1 MGYKSKLKQLKR
13 QQQDNFST
21 NDWAK
26 DLNIITI
33 DANDNNWLFRSGIP
47 FDSNAKLIH
56 QGSLNSCIDIA
67 YKETSTPH
75 TKQPEQMR
83 KHCGEFGIFEG
94 GGWHIIYKQ
103 LSERDSEPWNQ
114 KDVDKF
120 NAAMASVNPNSTY
133 F

>member
-13 QQQDNFST
+13 QQQSNPSI
-21 NDWAK
+21 NDWGK

-33 DANDNNWLFRSGIP
+33 DVNDNNWLFRYGIP
-47 FDSNAKLIH
+47 FDSNAKLIC
-56 QGSLNSCIDIA
+56 QGSLDSCIDA
-67 YKETSTPH
+67 ANKETFTPH
-75 TKQPEQMR
+75 IEREQMR
-83 KHCGEFGIFEG
+83 KYCGEFGILEG
-94 GGWHIIYKQ
+94 GDWHIIYQ
-103 LSERDSEPWNQ
+103 PLSEQDSEPWDR

>member
-13 QQQDNFST
+13 QQQSNPSP

-33 DANDNNWLFRSGIP
+33 DVNDNNWLFRYGIP

-56 QGSLNSCIDIA
+56 QGNLDSCIDA
-67 YKETSTPH
+67 ANNETSTPH
-75 TKQPEQMR
+75 IEREQMR
-83 KHCGEFGIFEG
+83 KHCGEFGILEG
-94 GGWHIIYKQ
+94 GGWHIIYKP
-103 LSERDSEPWNQ
+103 LSERDNEPWHQ
-114 KDVDKF
+114 SDIDKF
-120 NAAMASVNPNSTY
+120 DAAMASVNPSYTH

>member
-33 DANDNNWLFRSGIP
+33 DANDNNWLFRSGIH

-56 QGSLNSCIDIA
+56 QGSLDSCIDIA
-67 YKETSTPH
+67 YTVPLAL
-75 TKQPEQMR
+75 EQ
-83 KHCGEFGIFEG
+83 
-94 GGWHIIYKQ
+94 
-103 LSERDSEPWNQ
+103 LAS
-114 KDVDKF
+114 DVDVDEDCAESNSRLKILPETLAIVKVTCQLCC
-120 NAAMASVNPNSTY
+120 NASIDVKSA
-133 F
+133 FFEC